1 MSGTKIIIFLSWFF
15 KGEKN
20 FSEVKWFVHVYTSSK
35 CQAYTPNQLLE
46 L

>member
-1 MSGTKIIIFLSWFF
+1 MSWINIIIFCPDFL
-15 KGEKN
+15 KDEKN